1 MNINYPQSIHRRL
14 RVKFKRG
21 DLVTPA
27 PGYRRMM
34 GIDFHNKVGIVIQVY
49 PALAGSRT
57 PDDCNRV
64 RWFFDANTHP
74 IRTVVTR
81 GLSILKKAQD
91 E

>member
-1 MNINYPQSIHRRL
+1 MNTNYPQSIHRRL

-34 GIDFHNKVGIVIQVY
+34 GDDYHKKVGIVMHVY
-49 PALAGSRT
+49 PAHAGSRT

-64 RWFFDANTHP
+64 RWFFDVSTHP

-81 GLSILKKAQD
+81 GLSVLKKAQD